1 MIESAFY
8 YMVSRAKAAL
18 RKKMLELRNNLTE
31 DEINTKSN
39 AIVEKLFHHQKF
51 KEASTIAVYL
61 PKGSEVST
69 KKIILES
76 LKMGKEVLVPV
87 TNDHIE
93 FYKFSSFEDLVV
105 GKYEI
110 LEPKTKILPSRE
122 PDIIIIPGVCFGHCM
137 HRIGYGKGCFDHY
150 LKNSQTY
157 RIGICFE
164 FQVMEELPKHEND
177 ERMDEIITEKRIIM

>member
-1 MIESAFY
+1 
-8 YMVSRAKAAL
+8 MVSRAKAAL
-18 RKKMLELRNNLTE
+18 RKKMLEKRDSLTE
-31 DEINTKSN
+31 NELNAKSN
-39 AIVEKLFHHQKF
+39 AIIERLLHHPKF
-51 KEASTIAVYL
+51 KSASTIAVYL

-69 KKIILES
+69 KKIILKS
-76 LKMGKEVLVPV
+76 LEMGKEVLVPV

-93 FYKFSSFEDLVV
+93 FYKFSSFEDLVA
-105 GKYEI
+105 GKYGI
-110 LEPKTKILPSRE
+110 MEPKTKMLPSRQ
-122 PDIIIIPGVCFGHCM
+122 PDLILIPGVCFGHCM

-150 LKNSQTY
+150 LKDSEAY